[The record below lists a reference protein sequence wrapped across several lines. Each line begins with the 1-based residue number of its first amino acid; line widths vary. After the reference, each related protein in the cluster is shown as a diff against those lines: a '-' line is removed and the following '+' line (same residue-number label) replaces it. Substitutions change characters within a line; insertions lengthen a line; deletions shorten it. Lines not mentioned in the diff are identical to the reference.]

1 MILDLD
7 IGNTLSKWRL
17 KDRQTSDI
25 RARGAMWTR
34 DEWRSGSDIPDLEI
48 VDAIRISNVARQD
61 VLEDTVRLL
70 KRRVDEIHI
79 AHSTVEALGVRNG
92 YDAPERLG
100 VDRWLGVLAG
110 HQLTGGCCTVDC
122 GSAITMDA
130 VLPDGQHIG
139 GYIVPGLRLMKESL
153 KLGTRK
159 VAIDPE
165 QDALH
170 ILSPGTNTVDAVN
183 HGVFMAATS
192 AINRLYMEIC
202 DARGIALPLLIT
214 GGDAALV
221 SRGLRV
227 PHAHWPDMV
236 YAGLEALFPLTLNEK
251 QGRLAGMPDVM
262 APADLDELRQALA
275 FTQLL

>member
-17 KDRQTSDI
+17 KDRTSSDI

-34 DEWRSGSDIPDLEI
+34 DEWRSGDDIPDLDI
-48 VDAIRISNVARQD
+48 VDVIRISNVARQD

-70 KRRVDEIHI
+70 KRRVGTIHI
-79 AHSTVEALGVRNG
+79 AHSTSKALGIRNG
-92 YDAPERLG
+92 YDIPERLG
-100 VDRWLGVLAG
+100 VDRWLGVLSG
-110 HQLTGGCCTVDC
+110 YQLTGGCCTVDC

-130 VLPDGQHIG
+130 VLPGGQHIG
-139 GYIVPGLRLMKESL
+139 GYILPGLRLMKESL

-159 VAIDPE
+159 VVIDPE

-170 ILSPGTNTVDAVN
+170 TLSPGTNTVDAVN

-202 DARGIALPLLIT
+202 DSHDTALPLLMT

-221 SRGLRV
+221 SRGLRL

-236 YAGLEALFPLTLNEK
+236 YAGLEALFPITQAERN
-251 QGRLAGMPDVM
+251 GVLAGMPMVIK
-262 APADLDELRQALA
+262 PAGLEEMRKALA

>member
-17 KDRQTSDI
+17 KDRKTSDI

-34 DEWRSGSDIPDLEI
+34 DEWRSGADIPDLDI
-48 VDAIRISNVARQD
+48 VDVIRISNVARKD

-70 KRRVDEIHI
+70 RRRVDAIHI
-79 AHSTVEALGVRNG
+79 AHSSPEALGIRNG
-92 YDAPERLG
+92 YDTPERLG
-100 VDRWLGVLAG
+100 VDRWLGVLSG
-110 HQLTGGCCTVDC
+110 YQLTGGCCTVDC

-130 VLPDGQHIG
+130 VLPGGQHIG
-139 GYIVPGLRLMKESL
+139 GYIIPGLRLMKESL

-159 VAIDPE
+159 VVIDPE

-170 ILSPGTNTVDAVN
+170 VLSLGTNTVDAVN
-183 HGVFMAATS
+183 HGVFMAAIS

-202 DARGIALPLLIT
+202 DSQGMALPLLIT

-221 SRGLRV
+221 SRGLRL

-236 YAGLEALFPLTLNEK
+236 YAGLEALFPITSAEE
-251 QGRLAGMPDVM
+251 QGVLAGMPRM
-262 APADLDELRQALA
+262 IEPANLTEMRRALA

>member
-17 KDRQTSDI
+17 KDRQTSSI

-34 DEWRSGSDIPDLEI
+34 DEWRSGSDIPDLDI
-48 VDAIRISNVARQD
+48 VEAIRISNVARSD

-70 KRRVDEIHI
+70 RRRVDVIHI
-79 AHSTVEALGVRNG
+79 AHSTAEALGIRNG

-100 VDRWLGVLAG
+100 VDRWLGVLSG
-110 HQLTGGCCTVDC
+110 YQLTGGCCTVDC

-130 VLPDGQHIG
+130 VLPGGQHIG
-139 GYIVPGLRLMKESL
+139 GYIIPGLRLMKESL

-165 QDALH
+165 QDVLQ

-183 HGVFMAATS
+183 HGVYMAATS
-192 AINRLYMEIC
+192 AINRLYMELC
-202 DARGIALPLLIT
+202 DSHGVALPLLMT
-214 GGDAALV
+214 GGDAELV

-227 PHAHWPDMV
+227 PHARWPDMV
-236 YAGLEALFPLTLNEK
+236 YAGLEALFPLTAAEQ
-251 QGRLAGMPDVM
+251 QGRLAGMPEIV
-262 APADLDELRQALA
+262 APADLTEMRRALA
-275 FTQLL
+275 FAQLL